1 MNIDL
6 LSKMVRELILDHD
19 GVTLPGL
26 GTFVAEL
33 VPASFSDKGY
43 TINPPYRRLS
53 FRPSKEEDNLLANLY
68 SRSNNVDE
76 DVAQRIIAD
85 FVGEMKEVLQE
96 KKVVVFPALGR
107 LRATRENNFFFVS
120 DEDIDIYPEGFGLAP
135 VSLKTHQETKEE
147 VSAAV
152 EELKQIMEAPQ
163 PGRTPELQPVPETE
177 PQPEGQSAPVS
188 ESVQVPESETGPTP
202 ASEPESQPASEP
214 KPEPAPEPESETEP
228 TPASEPESQPAS
240 ESVSEPESEPE
251 PAPEPKAEPEPE
263 PESEP
268 EPKTG
273 PAPQPVPE
281 PAGESDAPGIR
292 SGRRKKI
299 ILAVSI
305 PIAAA
310 VLLLLAY
317 ILVARLNP
325 EFIDSILY
333 DSEQLEIL
341 NYAGEKD

>member
-19 GVTLPGL
+19 RVTLPGL

-163 PGRTPELQPVPETE
+163 PGQMPELQPVPETE
-177 PQPEGQSAPVS
+177 PQPEGQSALAS
-188 ESVQVPESETGPTP
+188 ESVQVPESETGPETAP
-202 ASEPESQPASEP
+202 ASEFVPEPESQPASEP
-214 KPEPAPEPESETEP
+214 KPEPAPEPEEGSE
-228 TPASEPESQPAS
+228 AVS
-240 ESVSEPESEPE
+240 ES
-251 PAPEPKAEPEPE
+251 A
-263 PESEP
+263 
-268 EPKTG
+268 

-281 PAGESDAPGIR
+281 TAGASGAPGIR
-292 SGRRKKI
+292 SDRRKKI

-333 DSEQLEIL
+333 DPEQLEIL

>member
-19 GVTLPGL
+19 RVTLPGL

-68 SRSNNVDE
+68 SKSNNVDE

-163 PGRTPELQPVPETE
+163 PGRMPELQPVPETE
-177 PQPEGQSAPVS
+177 PQSEGQSAPVS
-188 ESVQVPESETGPTP
+188 ESVQVPESETGPMP
-202 ASEPESQPASEP
+202 ASAPESQPASEP
-214 KPEPAPEPESETEP
+214 KPEPAPEPEEG
-228 TPASEPESQPAS
+228 PEAVS
-240 ESVSEPESEPE
+240 ESGQ
-251 PAPEPKAEPEPE
+251 APH
-263 PESEP
+263 
-268 EPKTG
+268 
-273 PAPQPVPE
+273 PVPE
-281 PAGESDAPGIR
+281 AADESGAPGIR

-333 DSEQLEIL
+333 DPEQLEIL